1 MCNQSNAN
9 SLRMFCSLLQNGKII
24 SIVKGANAPLLNKKI
39 AELVL
44 EERAIASGQKER
56 TMVLTNQILK

>member
-1 MCNQSNAN
+1 MCNESNEN
-9 SLRMFCSLLQNGKII
+9 SLRTSFSLLQDGKII
-24 SIVKGANAPLLNKKI
+24 SIVRGVNGPLLNKKI
-39 AELVL
+39 TELVL